1 MMMSM
6 RCTIYILRRVRIM
19 NKFRLSKISL
29 NNYKLFEKR
38 EIDFANANL
47 VVLDGPNGYGKTS
60 IFEAI
65 EYLLTGDIK
74 RAAQC
79 PEVSGSLK
87 YNTYFLA
94 KDNAKNVIVSGEF
107 VSEQGFLKIER
118 CIYVKDISG
127 IQNNPKNL
135 KSVTQTKIW
144 FENKVIYDDSAI
156 GADEIIEKYLGN
168 TLLEYYDSF
177 YYVSQEDRLKFLM
190 ASEPKR
196 MEQISSLFNI
206 DDEISEYTKYT
217 SFRKKLS
224 QKIKMLQKENKEER
238 KAYEEY
244 KHDVQENDTNKREY
258 KDIFIGNEKKPYWN
272 ERVVKIK
279 EKEKL
284 NDILLEL
291 KRVSILS
298 RNVELFQISLDNMK
312 FDSYVKNVE
321 QLKIM
326 LILNVLRKDIDNK
339 KKQYNVFN
347 YLSSLPVKDGSEEI
361 NVEGIDYK
369 ELNDNL
375 GINVEIDTIV
385 QLQKEILQS
394 RKKQSTYNESLER
407 LQNARE
413 NLTKS
418 LNQWRTDGGEE
429 LGGTVCPYCG
439 YKYDAE
445 IEYESAVTEVAKT
458 LEECSDSELDKIKQ
472 NIGELQREYNE
483 KFKDSINEFL
493 NQHIYMRNDII
504 KSIITDPPI
513 FAEEYN
519 KFIALLQKQKID
531 LEEYN
536 VELVDEND
544 WEVKAQ
550 QLVKLIQKNCIK
562 PLSDEYIQIQ
572 NENSFFYVFE
582 SIFDGKIENIAYI
595 SDEDENEKR
604 LYLEEQ
610 YQLQEHEKLKNMEE
624 CLLQKEK
631 VAQELEEMKNKIEG
645 VIKIYKDE
653 IGKYQKKIIGEIQIP
668 LYIYSG
674 RVLQYYQG
682 GLGIFVKYDTKGEK
696 LDAIRLLSSNQS
708 DHDILYTLSSGQLT
722 GIIISLTLT
731 LNKIYGTENFSCIL
745 IDDPVQTMDDLN
757 IASLVEL
764 LRNEFKDYQMIMSTH
779 EEDFSR
785 FIRYKYEKYN
795 LVTKRHKL
803 NEMS

>member
-1 MMMSM
+1 
-6 RCTIYILRRVRIM
+6 M
-19 NKFRLSKISL
+19 NKFRLSKIFL
-29 NNYKLFEKR
+29 NNYKLFKER
-38 EIDFANANL
+38 EIDFGKANL

-74 RAAQC
+74 RATQC
-79 PEVSGSLK
+79 PEVSGSLS
-87 YNTYFLA
+87 YGTHFLA
-94 KDNAKNVIVSGEF
+94 KDNTKNVLVSGEF
-107 VSEQGFLKIER
+107 VSEQSFLKIER

-144 FENKVIYDDSAI
+144 FEDNMVYNDSAI

-190 ASEPKR
+190 APESKR

-206 DDEISEYTKYT
+206 DDEISEYTKYNG
-217 SFRKKLS
+217 FKKKLS
-224 QKIKMLQKENKEER
+224 QKVKRLQKENKEER
-238 KAYEEY
+238 KAYEKY
-244 KHDVQENDTNKREY
+244 KQNIQENDTNKREY
-258 KDIFIGNEKKPYWN
+258 KDIFVNNEQKPYWN
-272 ERVVKIK
+272 ERVVIIK

-284 NDILLEL
+284 NDILQEL

-298 RNVELFQISLDNMK
+298 RNVELFQVSLDNVK

-321 QLKIM
+321 QLKK
-326 LILNVLRKDIDNK
+326 ILVFNVLRKDIVNK
-339 KKQYNVFN
+339 KKQYNLFN

-361 NVEGIDYK
+361 DVEGINYK

-375 GINVEIDTIV
+375 EINAEIDTIV
-385 QLQKEILQS
+385 QLQKDILQS
-394 RKKQSTYNESLER
+394 RKKQSTYNESLEK
-407 LQNARE
+407 LQNARD
-413 NLTKS
+413 NFTKS
-418 LNQWRTDGGEE
+418 LYQWRADGGEE
-429 LGGTVCPYCG
+429 LGGKVCPYCG

-445 IEYESAVTEVAKT
+445 IEYESAVAEVAKT
-458 LEECSDSELDKIKQ
+458 LEECCDSELDKIKQ
-472 NIGELQREYNE
+472 NIRELQREYD
-483 KFKDSINEFL
+483 KTFKNSINEFL
-493 NQHIYMRNDII
+493 NQYIYMRNEII
-504 KSIITDPPI
+504 KSIITDTPI

-519 KFIALLQKQKID
+519 KFITLLQKQKLN
-531 LEEYN
+531 LEEFN
-536 VELVDEND
+536 VALEDEKD

-550 QLVKLIQKNCIK
+550 QLVKIIQGNCIRS
-562 PLSDEYIQIQ
+562 LSDEYIQMQ
-572 NENSFFYVFE
+572 NENKFFEIFE
-582 SIFDGKIENIAYI
+582 SVFGSKIDNISYI

-631 VAQELEEMKNKIEG
+631 VAQELENMKNEIEK
-645 VIKIYKDE
+645 VVTIYKDE

-696 LDAIRLLSSNQS
+696 LDAIRLLSSNQP

-731 LNKIYGTENFSCIL
+731 LNKIYGTEKFSCIL

-785 FIRYKYEKYN
+785 FIRYKYEKYD
-795 LVTKRHKL
+795 LVAKRYKL
-803 NEMS
+803 NEMG

>member
-1 MMMSM
+1 
-6 RCTIYILRRVRIM
+6 M

-29 NNYKLFEKR
+29 INYKLFEKR
-38 EIDFANANL
+38 EIDFGKANL

-74 RAAQC
+74 RATQC
-79 PEVSGSLK
+79 PEVSGSLS
-87 YNTYFLA
+87 YDTHFLA
-94 KDNAKNVIVSGEF
+94 RDNTKNVLVSGQF
-107 VSEQGFLKIER
+107 VSEQSILKIER
-118 CIYVKDISG
+118 CIYVENISG

-144 FENKVIYDDSAI
+144 FEDEMVYDDSAI
-156 GADEIIEKYLGN
+156 GADEIIENYLGN

-190 ASEPKR
+190 APESKR

-206 DDEISEYTKYT
+206 DDEIREYTKYT
-217 SFRKKLS
+217 SFKKKLS
-224 QKIKMLQKENKEER
+224 QKVKKLQKENKEER
-238 KAYEEY
+238 KAYEKY
-244 KHDVQENDTNKREY
+244 KQNIQETDANKREY
-258 KDIFIGNEKKPYWN
+258 QDIFINNEKKPYWN
-272 ERVVKIK
+272 ERVVHIK

-284 NDILLEL
+284 NDILQEL

-298 RNVELFQISLDNMK
+298 RNVELFQVSLDNVK

-321 QLKIM
+321 QLKK
-326 LILNVLRKDIDNK
+326 ILVFNVLKKDIDNK
-339 KKQYNVFN
+339 KKQYSVFD
-347 YLSSLPVKDGSEEI
+347 YLSSLPVKDGGEEI
-361 NVEGIDYK
+361 DVEGIDYK

-375 GINVEIDTIV
+375 EINAEIDTIV

-407 LQNARE
+407 LQNARD

-418 LNQWRTDGGEE
+418 LNQWRTNGGEK

-439 YKYDAE
+439 YEYDAE
-445 IEYESAVTEVAKT
+445 IEYDSAVADVAKT
-458 LEECSDSELDKIKQ
+458 LEECCDSELDKIKQ
-472 NIGELQREYNE
+472 NVRELQREYDD
-483 KFKDSINEFL
+483 KFKKSINEFL
-493 NQHIYMRNDII
+493 NQHIYMRNEII
-504 KSIITDPPI
+504 KSIITDTPV
-513 FAEEYN
+513 FVEEYN
-519 KFIALLQKQKID
+519 KFMTLLKKQKLN
-531 LEEYN
+531 LEEFN
-536 VELVDEND
+536 VVLDDEND

-550 QLVKLIQKNCIK
+550 QLVKLIQGNCIRT
-562 PLSDEYIQIQ
+562 LSDEYIQMQ
-572 NENSFFYVFE
+572 NENRFFEVFE
-582 SIFDGKIENIAYI
+582 SVFDNKIESIAYI
-595 SDEDENEKR
+595 SDEDENAKR

-631 VAQELEEMKNKIEG
+631 VAQELENMKNEIEK
-645 VIKIYKDE
+645 VVTIYKDE

-696 LDAIRLLSSNQS
+696 LDAIRLLSSNQP

-731 LNKIYGTENFSCIL
+731 LNKIYGTEKFSCIL

-795 LVTKRHKL
+795 LVAKRYKL
-803 NEMS
+803 NEMG

>member
-1 MMMSM
+1 MSM

-19 NKFRLSKISL
+19 NKFRLSKIFL
-29 NNYKLFEKR
+29 NNYKLFKER
-38 EIDFANANL
+38 EIDFGKANL

-74 RAAQC
+74 RATQC
-79 PEVSGSLK
+79 PEVSGSLS
-87 YNTYFLA
+87 YGTHFLA
-94 KDNAKNVIVSGEF
+94 KDNTKNVLVSGEF
-107 VSEQGFLKIER
+107 VSEQSFLKIER

-144 FENKVIYDDSAI
+144 FEDNMVYNDSAI

-190 ASEPKR
+190 APESKR

-206 DDEISEYTKYT
+206 DDEISEYTKYNG
-217 SFRKKLS
+217 FKKKLS
-224 QKIKMLQKENKEER
+224 QKVKRLQKENKEER
-238 KAYEEY
+238 KAYEKY
-244 KHDVQENDTNKREY
+244 KQNIQENDTNKREY
-258 KDIFIGNEKKPYWN
+258 KDIFVNNEQKPYWN
-272 ERVVKIK
+272 ERVVIIK

-284 NDILLEL
+284 NDILQEL

-298 RNVELFQISLDNMK
+298 RNVELFQVSLDNVK

-321 QLKIM
+321 QLKK
-326 LILNVLRKDIDNK
+326 ILVFNVLRKDIVNK
-339 KKQYNVFN
+339 KKQYNLFN

-361 NVEGIDYK
+361 DVEGINYK

-375 GINVEIDTIV
+375 EINAEIDTIV
-385 QLQKEILQS
+385 QLQKDILQS
-394 RKKQSTYNESLER
+394 RKKQSTYNESLEK
-407 LQNARE
+407 LQNARD
-413 NLTKS
+413 NFTKS
-418 LNQWRTDGGEE
+418 LNQWRADGGEE
-429 LGGTVCPYCG
+429 LGGKVCPYCG

-445 IEYESAVTEVAKT
+445 IEYESAVAEVAKT
-458 LEECSDSELDKIKQ
+458 LEECCDSELDKIKQ
-472 NIGELQREYNE
+472 NIRELQREYD
-483 KFKDSINEFL
+483 KTFKNSINEFL
-493 NQHIYMRNDII
+493 NQYIYMSNEII
-504 KSIITDPPI
+504 KSIITDTPI

-519 KFIALLQKQKID
+519 KFITLLQKQKLN
-531 LEEYN
+531 LEEFN
-536 VELVDEND
+536 VALEDEKD
-544 WEVKAQ
+544 WEVKVQ
-550 QLVKLIQKNCIK
+550 QLVKIIQGNCIRS
-562 PLSDEYIQIQ
+562 LSDEYIQMQ
-572 NENSFFYVFE
+572 NENRFFEIFE
-582 SIFDGKIENIAYI
+582 SVFDSKIDNISYI

-631 VAQELEEMKNKIEG
+631 VAQELENMKNEIEK
-645 VIKIYKDE
+645 VVTIYKDE

-696 LDAIRLLSSNQS
+696 LDAIRLLSSNQP

-731 LNKIYGTENFSCIL
+731 LNKIYGTEKFSCIL

-785 FIRYKYEKYN
+785 FIRYKYEKYD
-795 LVTKRHKL
+795 LVAKRYKL
-803 NEMS
+803 NEMG

>member
-1 MMMSM
+1 MSM

-19 NKFRLSKISL
+19 NKFRLSKIFL
-29 NNYKLFEKR
+29 NNYKLFKER
-38 EIDFANANL
+38 EIDFGKANL

-74 RAAQC
+74 RATQC
-79 PEVSGSLK
+79 PEVSGSLS
-87 YNTYFLA
+87 YGTHFLA
-94 KDNAKNVIVSGEF
+94 KDNTKNVLVSGEF
-107 VSEQGFLKIER
+107 VSEQSFLKIER

-144 FENKVIYDDSAI
+144 FEDNMVYNDSAI

-190 ASEPKR
+190 APESKR

-206 DDEISEYTKYT
+206 DDEISEYTKYNG
-217 SFRKKLS
+217 FKKKLS
-224 QKIKMLQKENKEER
+224 QKVKRLQKENKEER
-238 KAYEEY
+238 KAYEKY
-244 KHDVQENDTNKREY
+244 KQNIQENDTNKREY
-258 KDIFIGNEKKPYWN
+258 KDIFVNNEQKPYWN
-272 ERVVKIK
+272 ERVVIIK

-284 NDILLEL
+284 NDILQEL

-298 RNVELFQISLDNMK
+298 RNVELFQVSLDNVK

-321 QLKIM
+321 QLKK
-326 LILNVLRKDIDNK
+326 ILVFNVLRKDIVNK
-339 KKQYNVFN
+339 KKQYNLFN

-361 NVEGIDYK
+361 DVEGINYK

-375 GINVEIDTIV
+375 EINAEIDTIV
-385 QLQKEILQS
+385 QLQKDILQS
-394 RKKQSTYNESLER
+394 RKKQSTYNESLEK
-407 LQNARE
+407 LQNARD
-413 NLTKS
+413 NFTKS
-418 LNQWRTDGGEE
+418 LYQWRADGGEE
-429 LGGTVCPYCG
+429 LGGKVCPYCG

-445 IEYESAVTEVAKT
+445 IEYESAVAEVAKT
-458 LEECSDSELDKIKQ
+458 LEECCDSELDKIKQ
-472 NIGELQREYNE
+472 NIRELQREYD
-483 KFKDSINEFL
+483 KTFKNSINEFL
-493 NQHIYMRNDII
+493 NQYIYMRNEII
-504 KSIITDPPI
+504 KSIITDTPI

-519 KFIALLQKQKID
+519 KFITLLQKQKLN
-531 LEEYN
+531 LEEFN
-536 VELVDEND
+536 VALEDEKD

-550 QLVKLIQKNCIK
+550 QLVKIIQGNCIRS
-562 PLSDEYIQIQ
+562 LSDEYIQMQ
-572 NENSFFYVFE
+572 NENKFFEIFE
-582 SIFDGKIENIAYI
+582 SVFGSKIDNISYI

-631 VAQELEEMKNKIEG
+631 VAQELENMKNEIEK
-645 VIKIYKDE
+645 VVTIYKDE

-696 LDAIRLLSSNQS
+696 LDAIRLLSSNQP

-731 LNKIYGTENFSCIL
+731 LNKIYGTEKFSCIL

-785 FIRYKYEKYN
+785 FIRYKYEKYD
-795 LVTKRHKL
+795 LVAKRYKL
-803 NEMS
+803 NEMG

>member
-1 MMMSM
+1 MMSM

-19 NKFRLSKISL
+19 NKFRLSKIFL
-29 NNYKLFEKR
+29 NNYKLFKER
-38 EIDFANANL
+38 EIDFGKANL

-74 RAAQC
+74 RATQC
-79 PEVSGSLK
+79 PEVSGSLS
-87 YNTYFLA
+87 YGTHFLA
-94 KDNAKNVIVSGEF
+94 KDNTKNVLVSGEF
-107 VSEQGFLKIER
+107 VSEQSFLKIER

-144 FENKVIYDDSAI
+144 FEDNMVYNDSAI

-190 ASEPKR
+190 APESKR

-206 DDEISEYTKYT
+206 DDEISEYTKYNG
-217 SFRKKLS
+217 FKKKLS
-224 QKIKMLQKENKEER
+224 QKVKRLQKENKEER
-238 KAYEEY
+238 KAYEKY
-244 KHDVQENDTNKREY
+244 KQNIQENDTNKREY
-258 KDIFIGNEKKPYWN
+258 KDIFVNNEQKPYWN
-272 ERVVKIK
+272 ERVVIIK

-284 NDILLEL
+284 NDILQEL

-298 RNVELFQISLDNMK
+298 RNVELFQVSLDNVK

-321 QLKIM
+321 QLKK
-326 LILNVLRKDIDNK
+326 ILVFNVLRKDIVNK
-339 KKQYNVFN
+339 KKQYNLFN

-361 NVEGIDYK
+361 DVEGINYK

-375 GINVEIDTIV
+375 EINAEIDTIV
-385 QLQKEILQS
+385 QLQKDILQS
-394 RKKQSTYNESLER
+394 RKKQSTYNESLEK
-407 LQNARE
+407 LQNARD
-413 NLTKS
+413 NFTKS
-418 LNQWRTDGGEE
+418 LYQWRADGGEE
-429 LGGTVCPYCG
+429 LGGKVCPYCG

-445 IEYESAVTEVAKT
+445 IEYESAVAEVAKT
-458 LEECSDSELDKIKQ
+458 LEECCDSELDKIKQ
-472 NIGELQREYNE
+472 NIRELQREYD
-483 KFKDSINEFL
+483 KTFKNSINEFL
-493 NQHIYMRNDII
+493 NQYIYMRNEII
-504 KSIITDPPI
+504 KSIITDTPI

-519 KFIALLQKQKID
+519 KFITLLQKQKLN
-531 LEEYN
+531 LEEFN
-536 VELVDEND
+536 VALEDEKD

-550 QLVKLIQKNCIK
+550 QLVKIIQGNCIRS
-562 PLSDEYIQIQ
+562 LSDEYIQMQ
-572 NENSFFYVFE
+572 NENKFFEIFE
-582 SIFDGKIENIAYI
+582 SVFGSKIDNISYI

-631 VAQELEEMKNKIEG
+631 VAQELENMKNEIEK
-645 VIKIYKDE
+645 VVTIYKDE

-696 LDAIRLLSSNQS
+696 LDAIRLLSSNQP

-731 LNKIYGTENFSCIL
+731 LNKIYGTEKFSCIL

-785 FIRYKYEKYN
+785 FIRYKYEKYD
-795 LVTKRHKL
+795 LVAKRYKL
-803 NEMS
+803 NEMG

>member
-19 NKFRLSKISL
+19 NKFRLSKLSL
-29 NNYKLFEKR
+29 NNYKLFGKR
-38 EIDFANANL
+38 EIDFGKANL

-74 RAAQC
+74 RATQC
-79 PEVSGSLK
+79 PEVSGNLS
-87 YNTYFLA
+87 YDTHFLA
-94 KDNAKNVIVSGEF
+94 KDNAKNVLVSGEF
-107 VSEQGFLKIER
+107 VSEQSFLKIER
-118 CIYVKDISG
+118 CIYVEDISG

-144 FENKVIYDDSAI
+144 FGDKMVYDDSAI
-156 GADEIIEKYLGN
+156 GADEIIAKYLGN

-190 ASEPKR
+190 APESKR

-206 DDEISEYTKYT
+206 DDEIREYTKYT
-217 SFRKKLS
+217 SFKKKLS
-224 QKIKMLQKENKEER
+224 QKVKKLQKENKEER
-238 KAYEEY
+238 KAYEKY
-244 KHDVQENDTNKREY
+244 KQNIQENDTNKREY
-258 KDIFIGNEKKPYWN
+258 KDIFINNEKKPYWN
-272 ERVVKIK
+272 ERVVIIK

-284 NDILLEL
+284 NDILQEL
-291 KRVSILS
+291 KRVSMLS
-298 RNVELFQISLDNMK
+298 RNVELFQVSLDNVK

-321 QLKIM
+321 QLKR
-326 LILNVLRKDIDNK
+326 ILVFNVLRKDIDNK

-347 YLSSLPVKDGSEEI
+347 YLSSLPEKDGSEEI
-361 NVEGIDYK
+361 DVEGINYK

-375 GINVEIDTIV
+375 EINAEIDTIV
-385 QLQKEILQS
+385 QLQKEIQQS

-407 LQNARE
+407 LQNARD
-413 NLTKS
+413 NFTKS
-418 LNQWRTDGGEE
+418 LNQWRTDGGEA

-445 IEYESAVTEVAKT
+445 IEYESAVAEVAKT
-458 LEECSDSELDKIKQ
+458 LEECCDFELDKIKQ
-472 NIGELQREYNE
+472 NIRELQREYDDT
-483 KFKDSINEFL
+483 FKNSINEFL
-493 NQHIYMRNDII
+493 NQHIYMRNEII
-504 KSIITDPPI
+504 KSIITNTPI

-519 KFIALLQKQKID
+519 KFITLLQKQK
-531 LEEYN
+531 LNLGEFN
-536 VELVDEND
+536 VALDDEND

-550 QLVKLIQKNCIK
+550 QLVKLIQGNCIRS
-562 PLSDEYIQIQ
+562 LSDEYIQMQ
-572 NENSFFYVFE
+572 NENRFFEVFE
-582 SIFDGKIENIAYI
+582 SVFDNKIESIAYI

-631 VAQELEEMKNKIEG
+631 VAQELENMKNEIEKI
-645 VIKIYKDE
+645 VMIYKDE

-696 LDAIRLLSSNQS
+696 LDAIRLLSSNQP

-731 LNKIYGTENFSCIL
+731 LNKIYGTEKFSCIL

-757 IASLVEL
+757 VASLVEL

-795 LVTKRHKL
+795 LVAKRYKL
-803 NEMS
+803 NEMG

>member
-1 MMMSM
+1 MMSM

-19 NKFRLSKISL
+19 NKFRLSKIFL
-29 NNYKLFEKR
+29 NNYKLFKER
-38 EIDFANANL
+38 EIDFGKANL

-74 RAAQC
+74 RATQC
-79 PEVSGSLK
+79 PEVSGSLS
-87 YNTYFLA
+87 YGTHFLA
-94 KDNAKNVIVSGEF
+94 KDNTKNVLVSGEF
-107 VSEQGFLKIER
+107 VSEQSFLKIER

-144 FENKVIYDDSAI
+144 FEDNMVYNDSAI

-190 ASEPKR
+190 APESKR

-206 DDEISEYTKYT
+206 DDEISEYTKYNG
-217 SFRKKLS
+217 FKKKLS
-224 QKIKMLQKENKEER
+224 QKVKRLQKENKEER
-238 KAYEEY
+238 KAYEKY
-244 KHDVQENDTNKREY
+244 KQNIQENDTNKREY
-258 KDIFIGNEKKPYWN
+258 KDIFVNNEQKPYWN
-272 ERVVKIK
+272 ERVVIIK

-284 NDILLEL
+284 NDILQEL

-298 RNVELFQISLDNMK
+298 RNVELFQVSLDNVK

-321 QLKIM
+321 QLKK
-326 LILNVLRKDIDNK
+326 ILVFNVLRKDIVNK
-339 KKQYNVFN
+339 KKQYNLFN

-361 NVEGIDYK
+361 DVEGINYK

-375 GINVEIDTIV
+375 EINAEIDTIV
-385 QLQKEILQS
+385 QLQKDILQS
-394 RKKQSTYNESLER
+394 RKKQSTYNESLEK
-407 LQNARE
+407 LQNARD
-413 NLTKS
+413 NFTKS
-418 LNQWRTDGGEE
+418 LNQWRADGGEE
-429 LGGTVCPYCG
+429 LGGKVCPYCG

-445 IEYESAVTEVAKT
+445 IEYESAVAEVAKT
-458 LEECSDSELDKIKQ
+458 LEECCDSELDKIKQ
-472 NIGELQREYNE
+472 NIRELQREYD
-483 KFKDSINEFL
+483 KTFKNSINEFL
-493 NQHIYMRNDII
+493 NQYIYMSNEII
-504 KSIITDPPI
+504 KSIITDTPI

-519 KFIALLQKQKID
+519 KFITLLQKQKLN
-531 LEEYN
+531 LEEFN
-536 VELVDEND
+536 VALEDEKD
-544 WEVKAQ
+544 WEVKVQ
-550 QLVKLIQKNCIK
+550 QLVKIIQGNCIRS
-562 PLSDEYIQIQ
+562 LSDEYIQMQ
-572 NENSFFYVFE
+572 NENRFFEIFE
-582 SIFDGKIENIAYI
+582 SVFDSKIDNISYI

-631 VAQELEEMKNKIEG
+631 VAQELENMKNEIEK
-645 VIKIYKDE
+645 VVTIYKDE

-696 LDAIRLLSSNQS
+696 LDAIRLLSSNQP

-731 LNKIYGTENFSCIL
+731 LNKIYGTEKFSCIL

-785 FIRYKYEKYN
+785 FIRYKYEKYD
-795 LVTKRHKL
+795 LVAKRYKL
-803 NEMS
+803 NEMG

>member
-1 MMMSM
+1 MMSM

-19 NKFRLSKISL
+19 NKFRLSKIFL
-29 NNYKLFEKR
+29 NNYKLFKER
-38 EIDFANANL
+38 EIDFGKANL

-65 EYLLTGDIK
+65 EYLLTGDLK
-74 RAAQC
+74 RATQC
-79 PEVSGSLK
+79 PEVSGSLS
-87 YNTYFLA
+87 YGTHFLA
-94 KDNAKNVIVSGEF
+94 KDNTKNVLVSGEF
-107 VSEQGFLKIER
+107 VSEQSFLKIER

-144 FENKVIYDDSAI
+144 FEDNMVYNDSAI

-190 ASEPKR
+190 APESKR

-206 DDEISEYTKYT
+206 DDEISEYTKYNG
-217 SFRKKLS
+217 FKKKLS
-224 QKIKMLQKENKEER
+224 QKVKRLQKENKEER
-238 KAYEEY
+238 KAYEKY
-244 KHDVQENDTNKREY
+244 KQNIQENDTNKREY
-258 KDIFIGNEKKPYWN
+258 KDIFVNNEQKPYWN
-272 ERVVKIK
+272 ERVVIIK

-284 NDILLEL
+284 NDILQEL

-298 RNVELFQISLDNMK
+298 RNVELFQVSLDNVK

-321 QLKIM
+321 QLKK
-326 LILNVLRKDIDNK
+326 ILVFNVLRKDIVNK
-339 KKQYNVFN
+339 KKQYNLFN

-361 NVEGIDYK
+361 DVEGINYK

-375 GINVEIDTIV
+375 EINAEIDTIV
-385 QLQKEILQS
+385 QLQKDILQS
-394 RKKQSTYNESLER
+394 RKKQSTYNESLEK
-407 LQNARE
+407 LQNARD
-413 NLTKS
+413 NFTKS
-418 LNQWRTDGGEE
+418 LNQWRADGGEE
-429 LGGTVCPYCG
+429 LGGKVCPYCG

-445 IEYESAVTEVAKT
+445 IEYESAVAEVAKT
-458 LEECSDSELDKIKQ
+458 LEECCDSELDKIKQ
-472 NIGELQREYNE
+472 NIRELQREYD
-483 KFKDSINEFL
+483 KTFKNSINEFL
-493 NQHIYMRNDII
+493 NQYIYMSNEII
-504 KSIITDPPI
+504 KSIITDTPI

-519 KFIALLQKQKID
+519 KFITLLQKQKLN
-531 LEEYN
+531 LEEFN
-536 VELVDEND
+536 VALEDEKD
-544 WEVKAQ
+544 WEVKVQ
-550 QLVKLIQKNCIK
+550 QLVKIIQGNCIRS
-562 PLSDEYIQIQ
+562 LSDEYIQMQ
-572 NENSFFYVFE
+572 NENRFFEIFE
-582 SIFDGKIENIAYI
+582 SVFDSKIDNISYI

-631 VAQELEEMKNKIEG
+631 VAQELENMKNEIEK
-645 VIKIYKDE
+645 VVTIYKDE

-696 LDAIRLLSSNQS
+696 LDAIRLLSSNQP

-731 LNKIYGTENFSCIL
+731 LNKIYGTEKFSCIL

-785 FIRYKYEKYN
+785 FIRYKYEKYD
-795 LVTKRHKL
+795 LVAKRYKL
-803 NEMS
+803 NEMG

>member
-87 YNTYFLA
+87 YNTHFLA

-258 KDIFIGNEKKPYWN
+258 KDIFIGNEKN
-272 ERVVKIK
+272 HIG
-279 EKEKL
+279 
-284 NDILLEL
+284 
-291 KRVSILS
+291 
-298 RNVELFQISLDNMK
+298 M
-312 FDSYVKNVE
+312 
-321 QLKIM
+321 
-326 LILNVLRKDIDNK
+326 
-339 KKQYNVFN
+339 
-347 YLSSLPVKDGSEEI
+347 
-361 NVEGIDYK
+361 K
-369 ELNDNL
+369 EL
-375 GINVEIDTIV
+375 
-385 QLQKEILQS
+385 
-394 RKKQSTYNESLER
+394 
-407 LQNARE
+407 
-413 NLTKS
+413 
-418 LNQWRTDGGEE
+418 
-429 LGGTVCPYCG
+429 
-439 YKYDAE
+439 
-445 IEYESAVTEVAKT
+445 
-458 LEECSDSELDKIKQ
+458 
-472 NIGELQREYNE
+472 
-483 KFKDSINEFL
+483 
-493 NQHIYMRNDII
+493 
-504 KSIITDPPI
+504 
-513 FAEEYN
+513 
-519 KFIALLQKQKID
+519 
-531 LEEYN
+531 
-536 VELVDEND
+536 
-544 WEVKAQ
+544 
-550 QLVKLIQKNCIK
+550 
-562 PLSDEYIQIQ
+562 
-572 NENSFFYVFE
+572 
-582 SIFDGKIENIAYI
+582 
-595 SDEDENEKR
+595 
-604 LYLEEQ
+604 
-610 YQLQEHEKLKNMEE
+610 LK
-624 CLLQKEK
+624 
-631 VAQELEEMKNKIEG
+631 
-645 VIKIYKDE
+645 
-653 IGKYQKKIIGEIQIP
+653 
-668 LYIYSG
+668 
-674 RVLQYYQG
+674 
-682 GLGIFVKYDTKGEK
+682 
-696 LDAIRLLSSNQS
+696 
-708 DHDILYTLSSGQLT
+708 
-722 GIIISLTLT
+722 
-731 LNKIYGTENFSCIL
+731 
-745 IDDPVQTMDDLN
+745 
-757 IASLVEL
+757 
-764 LRNEFKDYQMIMSTH
+764 
-779 EEDFSR
+779 
-785 FIRYKYEKYN
+785 
-795 LVTKRHKL
+795 
-803 NEMS
+803 